1 MDFKE
6 IESFLTDI
14 KSVISCKIIANENNN
29 ITEIHILSDI
39 SRHTKQIARDIR
51 SALISEY
58 NLDVDYKVI
67 SVAQIMKNLSTN
79 TDFRFIYDGYT
90 NEITQD
96 RIKICSKL
104 FYDDNEYIGMAEGIK
119 SEKNMLK
126 VAAASTLDAVQK
138 AIGMDCFVIED
149 IQPSK
154 LAGQEVIL
162 TAITYIDK
170 GGESVLT
177 GSSVVTNNKIDSTIK
192 STLNAIN
199 RKLCLFYKD

>member
-14 KSVISCKIIANENNN
+14 KSVISCKIIANENNC
-29 ITEIHILSDI
+29 ITEIHILSDM

-51 SALISEY
+51 SALISKY

-67 SVAQIMKNLSTN
+67 SVAQIIKNLSTN

-119 SEKNMLK
+119 SEKNILK

-170 GGESVLT
+170 AGENVLT

-199 RKLCLFYKD
+199 RKLCLFYRD